1 MLTIGPPVKFMKSV
15 AHPYS
20 TRIKPLIERMGK
32 HVQALTE
39 RVDANN
45 AKNISDLRTGLLSL
59 GGDIQTG
66 LMGFRQDTHTEL
78 MDLKKAVLS
87 LKTNEQVSADL
98 SMISNMVKAVQK
110 AGVFRLSNEEDCRC
124 ENIAEP
130 DRRRFEYILDRS
142 PEFFQDEVS
151 IKRKFFPG
159 LLPAAEHIERTR
171 VDCDQLPPARSYH
184 AIDLLDQVEILD
196 WTRCQKSRLLWIDG
210 FSYPHVPKWTTQFSI
225 DVMTAAT
232 KRGFTV
238 LSYFGDLATQHYDR
252 SPTRYLNSPL
262 VVLHSFIA
270 QLVQQH
276 PSMKDQHPG
285 LFTRPNFESARES
298 MRTSW
303 MVVKAL
309 IESVPTDSPLYVIV
323 DSIDT
328 IGDLSNNSRVFGSLI
343 HKLSRLT
350 SMERNKPIKVLLT
363 SDTSSIVNPHFEESD
378 EHTALRIPHIFGKRS
393 AAPLRSPKS
402 PLSLD

>member
-1 MLTIGPPVKFMKSV
+1 MIRSPVKFVKSV

-66 LMGFRQDTHTEL
+66 LMGFRKDTHTEL

-87 LKTNEQVSADL
+87 SKTDEQVSADI
-98 SMISNMVKAVQK
+98 SRISNMVETVQK
-110 AGVFRLSNEEDCRC
+110 AGMLRLSNEEDCRR
-124 ENIAEP
+124 ENAAEP
-130 DRRRFEYILDRS
+130 DRRRVVFILDRS
-142 PEFFQDEVS
+142 PKFFQDEVS
-151 IKRKFFPG
+151 IKKKFFPG
-159 LLPAAEHIERTR
+159 LLPSTEHIERTR
-171 VDCDQLPPARSYH
+171 VECDQLLPARSYH
-184 AIDLLDQVEILD
+184 AIDLLEQEEVLD
-196 WTRCQKSRLLWIDG
+196 WTRCQKSRVLWIDG
-210 FSYPHVPKWTTQFSI
+210 FSFPHVPKWTTQFSL

-232 KRGFTV
+232 KKRFTV
-238 LSYFGDLATQHYDR
+238 LNYFGDLATQDYDR

-270 QLVQQH
+270 QLVQQYPGVKDRH
-276 PSMKDQHPG
+276 PE
-285 LFTRPNFESARES
+285 LFTRPIFESARES

-309 IESVPTDSPLYVIV
+309 IESVPTDSPMYVVV

-328 IGDLSNNSRVFGSLI
+328 IGDLSNDSRVFGSLI
-343 HKLSRLT
+343 RKLSRLT
-350 SMERNKPIKVLLT
+350 SLESSKPIKVLLT

-378 EHTALRIPHIFGKRS
+378 EHIALRIPHTFSRRI
-393 AAPLRSPKS
+393 AAPFQPQRSPF
-402 PLSLD
+402 SLD